1 MGKYAAEKIAQ
12 EYYNLGVELS
22 FYKVANVSKLH
33 RLLFGDGGHNLMT
46 GIVLGQTGVI
56 EPYVL
61 GKIVNNA
68 NKDLSNLTA
77 KLKSRK

>member
-1 MGKYAAEKIAQ
+1 MSKYAAEKIAK
-12 EYYNLGVELS
+12 EYYNLGVELA
-22 FYKVANVSKLH
+22 FNKVANVSNLH
-33 RLLFGDGGHNLMT
+33 RLMLGAGGHNLLT
-46 GIVLGQTGVI
+46 GIALGQTGVI

-77 KLKSRK
+77 LLKSRK